1 MRIYCYLCM
10 VLNMKKVFHIVTHFD
25 VGGAERVAVNIAKS
39 RTEGY
44 EYHVVEL
51 VRAHSQFTK
60 VFTNELRE
68 AGIRYHRAHVPDVHF
83 HYVFQRIAAIV
94 FPLWFLPLFLKHR
107 PAAIHTHTEM
117 PDLAVWWLFTLFPRL
132 LKGCKVVRTIH
143 NTVLW
148 TGLKNTGRRV
158 ERFFIRHGCNVA
170 ISQSVLD
177 NYVREYG
184 QTPPIIYNGVEET
197 VQRSCEWVQKENINI
212 LFAGRL
218 EPQKGISTLI
228 ELVKRMKDDSRF
240 HFYIVGDGSLR
251 PVVERELGS
260 LPCVTLHAPVHG
272 LAACLSSFDYMLMPS
287 EFEGLSI
294 MSIEASLA
302 GLPVI
307 ANSCPGLRDTL
318 PLDWPLAVCQNSLD
332 EYAEIF
338 KNLEKRAN
346 GSVLSKKAQVFAR
359 RMFGVRRMQEE
370 YEKRY

>member
-1 MRIYCYLCM
+1 M
-10 VLNMKKVFHIVTHFD
+10 
-25 VGGAERVAVNIAKS
+25 
-39 RTEGY
+39 
-44 EYHVVEL
+44 
-51 VRAHSQFTK
+51 
-60 VFTNELRE
+60 
-68 AGIRYHRAHVPDVHF
+68 
-83 HYVFQRIAAIV
+83 
-94 FPLWFLPLFLKHR
+94 
-107 PAAIHTHTEM
+107 
-117 PDLAVWWLFTLFPRL
+117 
-132 LKGCKVVRTIH
+132 
-143 NTVLW
+143 
-148 TGLKNTGRRV
+148 
-158 ERFFIRHGCNVA
+158 
-170 ISQSVLD
+170 
-177 NYVREYG
+177 
-184 QTPPIIYNGVEET
+184 
-197 VQRSCEWVQKENINI
+197 
-212 LFAGRL
+212 

-318 PLDWPLAVCQNSLD
+318 PPDWPLAVCQNSLD

>member
-1 MRIYCYLCM
+1 
-10 VLNMKKVFHIVTHFD
+10 MKKVFHIVTHFD

-39 RTEGY
+39 RTEGC
-44 EYHVVEL
+44 EYHIVEL

-94 FPLWFLPLFLKHR
+94 FPLWFVPLLLKYR

-132 LKGCKVVRTIH
+132 LRRCKVVRTIH

-170 ISQSVLD
+170 ISQSVRD
-177 NYVREYG
+177 SYAKEYG

-197 VQRSCEWVQKENINI
+197 PQRNCEVGNAANVNI

-228 ELVKRMKDDSRF
+228 EVVKRLQNDKRF

-251 PVVERELGS
+251 PDVERELGS
-260 LPCVTLHAPVHG
+260 LPTVTLHAPVHG
-272 LAACLSSFDYMLMPS
+272 LAAYLSSFDYMLMPS
-287 EFEGLSI
+287 VFEGLSI

-318 PLDWPLAVCQNSLD
+318 PPDWPLAVHDNSID
-332 EYAEIF
+332 GYMAIF

-346 GSVLSKKAQVFAR
+346 DSALSVEVKAFAR
-359 RMFGVRRMQEE
+359 KMFGVRRMQEE
-370 YEKRY
+370 YEKIY